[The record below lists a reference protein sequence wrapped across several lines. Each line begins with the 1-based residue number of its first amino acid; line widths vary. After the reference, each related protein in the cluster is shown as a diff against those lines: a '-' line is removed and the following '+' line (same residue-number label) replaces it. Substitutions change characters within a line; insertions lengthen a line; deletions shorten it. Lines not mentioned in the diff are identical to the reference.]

1 VEALASQNELARA
14 RALGA
19 LNDRIAADVMDSD
32 LLHADD
38 IPCRDR
44 RVLFGGVDKQK
55 GQTYTKTRGV
65 GILERRVTAVTT
77 ESRK

>member
-1 VEALASQNELARA
+1 LVRA

-19 LNDRIAADVMDSD
+19 LNDRIAANVIAGD

-55 GQTYTKTRGV
+55 GQTYTKTQGV
-65 GILERRVTAVTT
+65 GILERRVKVVTT